1 MNFSKLLVAVIAAFG
16 AFILSAEPNA
26 AYTENAT
33 VADAL
38 VLDGEYI
45 IDVASGVTVTYT
57 GEISGTGPLRKTGA
71 GTLVLN
77 PASGANTFSAGVQIT
92 RGVIRADTAGA
103 LGGGEIFLDG
113 EETVKD
119 DKNRTC
125 GVTRQ
130 IFFNAPGAVFSN
142 KIRIEGCDGKDGYAV
157 TSSFIRTDVNTTL
170 SGDIDLSNLAQET
183 AYCNAS
189 ISCGATDSSTAVLT
203 FTKAVSWPEKTL
215 RVNAYGDVR
224 FEAPLVLGSL
234 TVGYNSALGGDITL
248 LSKQNQIANISL
260 NRANIVAGDDF
271 VLSGAAFSV
280 SRGFSSETQ
289 SALNLDGKNQVLAS
303 LRYDSGSAKNYYSAE
318 SVYVRS
324 STPATLVLKGTSTS
338 RTSYQT
344 LSGKVSLVVDAADY
358 PSFTQT
364 FAGRAHTTTG
374 TLSVSNGTLAVA
386 LGATFKNVGEIHVGP
401 SGNLTA
407 DASSTLSGMFTG
419 VTNIVVDGKMS
430 LGANISAPFTD
441 EVVDLTLGE
450 NAELMIPDAM
460 VLRVRSLTV
469 AGNRVSNKTKWG
481 VNGQP
486 LSQIKGGSIVVD
498 DGSAEISDAVWT
510 GGGADMSI
518 ATAANWDSQTVPELQ
533 GATVSATFAR
543 GGSEAWIDRK
553 VSLYGINLSATDGFT
568 FSKASDGAA
577 ISLGEGGLATSAP
590 AEGLSPVYSF
600 KVPLVTEI
608 AQELNVAAG
617 ARVSAEAGLIDES
630 GEEIIKKG
638 AGELSVSGRSTIA
651 GAFSHK
657 EGTLRLSGEVSGI
670 EGVDQG
676 SPAMYGRYCLTV
688 PGEIEGLTTIL
699 DGVTFRKPVWMAGRD
714 NAYWLRFGVASTNVF
729 KEKAIF
735 HTKVGYLV
743 MDRDS
748 AMVFEKGGSF
758 NSAVVFS
765 NGTLVVRGG
774 NVTATTGS
782 GMYLSFGA
790 IRLESQGSQITLRGQ
805 WVRSADFMVDY
816 AITNDYIQFDGG
828 YTKINLYGTKQHCT
842 AFRATS
848 ETEIHGGD
856 KPAKIYIGEG
866 NGNSVTNESSYVYG
880 KVYGHVSF
888 EMAIDKTFS
897 IYSDSKSTGDL
908 EVQKGI
914 LNLAISYDK
923 NGKVSSTGA
932 WRNGTNIVVRGT
944 GKLKTAVSNQ
954 FNRNHTVVKLSDDG
968 VLEIPEG
975 VRQTVYDLYVD
986 GVKVPGGM
994 YGGTDA
1000 PDSVNKT
1007 YAKHFADAGVLR
1019 VVRHGMMTIVVR

>member
-1 MNFSKLLVAVIAAFG
+1 MMNISKLLVAIIAAFG
-16 AFILSAEPNA
+16 AFALTADPNV

-45 IDVASGVTVTYT
+45 IDVASDVTVTYT
-57 GEISGTGPLRKTGA
+57 GKISGTGPLRKTGD

-77 PASGANTFSAGVQIT
+77 PADGGNTFTEGVQISQ
-92 RGVIRADTAGA
+92 GVIRVDTAGA
-103 LGGGEIFLDG
+103 LGSGEIFLDG
-113 EETVKD
+113 TLTAKD
-119 DKNRTC
+119 EKKRTY
-125 GVTRQ
+125 GFRRQ
-130 IFFNAPGAVFSN
+130 IFFNADGATFAN
-142 KIRIEGCDGKDGYAV
+142 KIRIEGYESQGSWHY

-170 SGDIDLSNLAQET
+170 SGDIDLSKLSSYGPSSN
-183 AYCNAS
+183 S
-189 ISCGATDSSTAVLT
+189 SFSCGSTSPSSALLH
-203 FTKAVSWPEKTL
+203 FIKGVSWAGML
-215 RVNAYGDVR
+215 RVNAYGNVR
-224 FEAPLVLGSL
+224 FDGPVVVGTLSANYNNALQGTIIFGSKENRIS
-234 TVGYNSALGGDITL
+234 TIVVRG
-248 LSKQNQIANISL
+248 ANIS
-260 NRANIVAGDDF
+260 VADDF
-271 VLSGAAFSV
+271 VLNGTKFEV
-280 SRGFSSETQ
+280 SKGYSSE
-289 SALNLDGKNQVLAS
+289 SRSSLNLDGKNQSVAS
-303 LRYDSGSAKNYYSAE
+303 LLMASGDNAYVYSSA
-318 SVYVRS
+318 
-324 STPATLVLKGTSTS
+324 PATLVLSGEATS

-344 LSGKVSLVVDAADY
+344 LSGKVSLVVDAVGNPD
-358 PSFTQT
+358 FTQT
-364 FAGRAHTTTG
+364 FAGRAHTTDG
-374 TLSVSNGTLAVA
+374 ALSVSNGTLAVT
-386 LGATFKNVGEIHVGP
+386 LGATFKKVGEIHVGP

-419 VTNIVVDGKMS
+419 VTNIVVDGKMT

-441 EVVDLTLGE
+441 EAVDLTLGE

-469 AGNRVSNKTKWG
+469 AGNKVSNKTKWG

-498 DGSAEISDAVWT
+498 NGSAEISDAVWT

-600 KVPLVTEI
+600 KIPLVTEV
-608 AQELNVAAG
+608 AQELNVAERV
-617 ARVSAEAGLIDES
+617 RVSAEAGIIDES

-638 AGELSVSGRSTIA
+638 AGELYISGKSTIA

-657 EGTLRLSGEVSGI
+657 EGTLRLSGEISGI

-688 PGEIEGLTTIL
+688 PGEIESLTTIL

-714 NAYWLRFGVASTNVF
+714 SVDGNTVNWLRFGVASTNVF

-743 MDRDS
+743 MDPDS

-758 NSAVVFS
+758 NSTVVFS

-774 NVTATTGS
+774 KVAATTGS
-782 GMYLSFGA
+782 GMYLSSGA
-790 IRLESQGSQITLRGQ
+790 IRLESQGNQITLRGNS
-805 WVRSADFMVDY
+805 VRFADFMVDY
-816 AITNDYIQFDGG
+816 AITNDFIQFDGG

-866 NGNSVTNESSYVYG
+866 NGNSANDSSYVYG

-914 LNLAISYDK
+914 LNLGIIYDK
-923 NGKVSSTGA
+923 NGKVSSTGG

-944 GKLKTAVSNQ
+944 GKLKTSVSNQ
-954 FNRNHTVVKLSDDG
+954 FNREHTIVKLSDDG
-968 VLEIPEG
+968 VLEIPAG
-975 VRQTVYDLYVD
+975 VRQTVCDLYVN
-986 GVKVPGGM
+986 GVKMPGGM
-994 YGGTDA
+994 YGGVDA

-1007 YAKHFADAGVLR
+1007 YARHFAGKGVLKVIR
-1019 VVRHGMMTIVVR
+1019 RGMMTIVVR